1 VRTWFAVPLGN
12 CSPSLRLGAGF
23 AYRSIGI
30 VACSDTSLQV
40 LSYECECTGILRS
53 PNTLQNFAALRAQM
67 PKHLD
72 FHNVARISYA
82 FWVSP
87 IGSVALTT
95 CGLTTTASEQTG
107 RSALLATFIA
117 TLIPVHSALAQWP
130 GSGHSR
136 DFPLCFGRH
145 FRNCIPP
152 LAQRNRFSCLTIGS
166 SLWPPLSPVLSPVPG
181 EDL

>member
-1 VRTWFAVPLGN
+1 LFAVPLGN

-23 AYRSIGI
+23 AYRLVGI
-30 VACSDTSLQV
+30 VACCDTSLQV
-40 LSYECECTGILRS
+40 LSHECECAGIARP

-82 FWVSP
+82 FWASP

-95 CGLTTTASEQTG
+95 CGFATVEADSEQTG
-107 RSALLATFIA
+107 RSALLATFTA
-117 TLIPVHSALAQWP
+117 TPIPVHRSFRP
-130 GSGHSR
+130 SGLDAVTPVTFQSVLVPH
-136 DFPLCFGRH
+136 L
-145 FRNCIPP
+145 RNCIPP
-152 LAQRNRFSCLTIGS
+152 LAQQNRLGCLTIGS
-166 SLWPPLSPVLSPVPG
+166 SLWPPLSPVLLPVPG

>member
-1 VRTWFAVPLGN
+1 L
-12 CSPSLRLGAGF
+12 PSLSGTALPPCGKEPDSPC
-23 AYRSIGI
+23 RSIGI

-40 LSYECECTGILRS
+40 LSYECECPATLRS

-82 FWVSP
+82 FWASP

-95 CGLTTTASEQTG
+95 RGFTTVEADSEQTG

-117 TLIPVHSALAQWP
+117 TFYSCPPRLSPSES
-130 GSGHSR
+130 GSGRSR
-136 DFPLCFGRH
+136 DFPICFGPALPQLAFRH
-145 FRNCIPP
+145 LRNGTVSV
-152 LAQRNRFSCLTIGS
+152 A
-166 SLWPPLSPVLSPVPG
+166 
-181 EDL
+181 

>member
-12 CSPSLRLGAGF
+12 SSPSLRLGAGF

-40 LSYECECTGILRS
+40 LSYECECTGIVKS

-72 FHNVARISYA
+72 LHNVARISYA

-87 IGSVALTT
+87 IGSVPFTT

-117 TLIPVHSALAQWP
+117 TLIPEHPALARRP
-130 GSGHSR
+130 ESGHSR
-136 DFPLCFGRH
+136 DFPLCFGPALLQLHSATCATEPFQLLDHRQ
-145 FRNCIPP
+145 FT
-152 LAQRNRFSCLTIGS
+152 LAPSFPGS
-166 SLWPPLSPVLSPVPG
+166 VASSG
-181 EDL
+181 